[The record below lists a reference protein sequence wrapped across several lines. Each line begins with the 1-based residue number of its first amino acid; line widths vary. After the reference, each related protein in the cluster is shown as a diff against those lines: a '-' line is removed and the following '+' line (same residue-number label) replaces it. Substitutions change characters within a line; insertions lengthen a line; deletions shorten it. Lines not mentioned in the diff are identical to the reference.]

1 MRWNMVILTVST
13 INNVEFWLTM
23 IGLAMLALLFTSYR
37 YVVGYFLAGMLY
49 WLGIEALHWLV
60 MAISSLASFHAYI
73 LAVALSLIPIMLMLA
88 VKDNLLSLKRFNL
101 SVVGRICK
109 RFFQLLYRPKAPRQ
123 AMPRIAGQKP
133 FVLEQDTNFTQ
144 QFVCHSS
151 VFKYDN

>member
-1 MRWNMVILTVST
+1 MAILTVST
-13 INNVEFWLTM
+13 IDNVWLWLTM
-23 IGLAMLALLFTSYR
+23 TGVAMLALLFTSYR

-49 WLGIEALHWLV
+49 WLGIEVVHWLV
-60 MAISSLASFHAYI
+60 TVVSPLSSFHAYI

-88 VKDNLLSLKRFNL
+88 VKDNLLSLKPFNL
-101 SVVGRICK
+101 RVVGR
-109 RFFQLLYRPKAPRQ
+109 FFRPISQLLYRPKTPTQ

-133 FVLEQDTNFTQ
+133 FILEQDTDFTQ